1 LKAKLIVWG
10 IALILALI
18 LIWSNAGIMQL
29 NFFFKTFSVSKIVV
43 ILVSLI
49 IGFIAG
55 LLVEGR
61 KKKPEKK
68 KSVKTEEE

>member
-1 LKAKLIVWG
+1 LKVKITVWSIAVILVLIF
-10 IALILALI
+10 ILG
-18 LIWSNAGIMQL
+18 NAETMDLVFIRKF
-29 NFFFKTFSVSKIVV
+29 NVSKIVV

-68 KSVKTEEE
+68 ARIDSSE

>member
-1 LKAKLIVWG
+1 VKVKITVWL
-10 IALILALI
+10 IALILVVI

-68 KSVKTEEE
+68 VAKSEE

>member
-1 LKAKLIVWG
+1 MKVKITVWL
-10 IALILALI
+10 IALILVVI

-55 LLVEGR
+55 LLVEG
-61 KKKPEKK
+61 KKKCPAKK
-68 KSVKTEEE
+68 TPKSEEE

>member
-1 LKAKLIVWG
+1 MKVKITVWL
-10 IALILALI
+10 IALILVVI

-68 KSVKTEEE
+68 VAKSEE

>member
-1 LKAKLIVWG
+1 LKVKITIWA

-61 KKKPEKK
+61 KKNPKK
-68 KSVKTEEE
+68 KKAIKSEEE

>member
-1 LKAKLIVWG
+1 MKVKLIVWG

-68 KSVKTEEE
+68 VAKSEE